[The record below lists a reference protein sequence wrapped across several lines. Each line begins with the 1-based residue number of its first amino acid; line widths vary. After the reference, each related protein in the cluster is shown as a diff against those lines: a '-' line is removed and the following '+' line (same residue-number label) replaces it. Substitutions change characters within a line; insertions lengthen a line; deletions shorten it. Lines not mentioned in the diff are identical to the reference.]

1 MTNAW
6 LWWEK
11 SKTCKSRL
19 NFSVRG
25 QSVRSVVSFFLVRL
39 MNTTYFICILK
50 TWTWACG
57 HSKSSNLSADNFKK
71 HSNPVGRYLSP
82 RYGQAILVSGYTV
95 LATVNR
101 SKHGCTIRLQAPK
114 LAWKCEVKH
123 RYDCGA
129 DGRKVGRSV
138 YRHLLATFSRMDI
151 FFKQWGFS

>member
-50 TWTWACG
+50 TWTWVCG
-57 HSKSSNLSADNFKK
+57 HSKSSNLSADNLKKK
-71 HSNPVGRYLSP
+71 HSSP

-95 LATVNR
+95 LATVNW
-101 SKHGCTIRLQAPK
+101 SKHGCTIRLHAPK
-114 LAWKCEVKH
+114 LARKCEVKH
-123 RYDCGA
+123 RYVCGA

-138 YRHLLATFSRMDI
+138 YRHLIAKFSRMDI